1 MAHVKGDLIMA
12 KGPSRSAA
20 AGTVLSF
27 GLLTVFL
34 VGPAALRGQEKRPG
48 LLGPWAGTA
57 EVSYVV
63 TGGNT
68 ASSAL
73 SLGTAFSRKWTNDT
87 LLFKSYILTSNAT
100 TTTRTAQGT
109 EDDFDILEETI
120 TRKVAENYLLAGQ
133 YDRRISK
140 KLSGQVGLSWDRN
153 RFAGVDD
160 RVIATTGLGYA
171 WIERAR
177 TQIKTA
183 AGLTYTIRQYV
194 GEDWSSFAGFRFSL
208 LGEQKILENSSL
220 VTQFIFDENLQEMRD
235 WRFDWV
241 NSVSAAISKWLALKI
256 SLRTL
261 YANVPA
267 LQNLPLIDDI
277 GDPTGLFVP
286 YPLKKLDTFLT
297 TSIVINF

>member
-1 MAHVKGDLIMA
+1 MAIG
-12 KGPSRSAA
+12 SRGEGVAF
-20 AGTVLSF
+20 T
-27 GLLTVFL
+27 LLTIGILAVTL
-34 VGPAALRGQEKRPG
+34 AGPAPLRGQDKKTG
-48 LLGPWAGTA
+48 LLGPWAAAA

-68 ASSAL
+68 ATSAL
-73 SLGTAFSRKWTNDT
+73 SLGTTLSRKWTNDT
-87 LLFKSYILTSNAT
+87 LVFKSFILKSNST
-100 TTTRTAQGT
+100 TTTRTARGT
-109 EDDFDILEETI
+109 EDDFTILEESI
-120 TRKVAENYLLAGQ
+120 TRKVAENYLMAGQ

-140 KLSGQVGLSWDRN
+140 KLLGQVGLSWDRN

-171 WIERAR
+171 WIEKER
-177 TQIKTA
+177 TQIKTS
-183 AGLTYTIRQYV
+183 AGVTYTVRQYV

-208 LGEQKILENSSL
+208 NGEQKVLDNSKL
-220 VTQFIFDENLQEMRD
+220 LTQFIFDENLQEMKD

-241 NSVSAAISKWLALKI
+241 NSVTASISKSLALKL
-256 SLRTL
+256 SLRML

-267 LQNLPLIDDI
+267 LQLLPLFDDV
-277 GDPTGLFVP
+277 GAPTGLTVP